1 MARSLSGTQL
11 EDGWSNG
18 PKMIFLMCLA
28 SWWGCGSVSSS
39 GTVYWSTYTWCLQ
52 HRSLGGGRH
61 LTWRLS
67 SQPKRTRGRLQGLF
81 CLHLRSHAA
90 LPLQHSL
97 GYKWVLR
104 PSQIQEERNRIHFLI
119 RGHFVEQLEKY
130 CCSHLE
136 KIQSATLAPV
146 SHLFTTPTAS
156 TRFLSRS

>member
-1 MARSLSGTQL
+1 MAGQMGLRWFSSCVWHLGGDVEVWAQL
-11 EDGWSNG
+11 RLCTGAPTHG
-18 PKMIFLMCLA
+18 
-28 SWWGCGSVSSS
+28 VSSTAVS
-39 GTVYWSTYTWCLQ
+39 EGA
-52 HRSLGGGRH
+52 R

-67 SQPKRTRGRLQGLF
+67 NQPKRTRGRLQELF

-90 LPLQHSL
+90 LPLQHSI
-97 GYKWVLR
+97 GYRWVLR

-146 SHLFTTPTAS
+146 SHLFTTQTAS